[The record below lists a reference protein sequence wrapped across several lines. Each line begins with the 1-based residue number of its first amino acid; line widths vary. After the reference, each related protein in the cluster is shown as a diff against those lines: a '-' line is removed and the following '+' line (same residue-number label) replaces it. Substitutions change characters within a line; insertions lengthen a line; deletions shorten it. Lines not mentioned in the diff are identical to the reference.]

1 MRQAITSHAPITL
14 SNATARRLVLHL
26 QGLTRPPG
34 VRFGPGELLAMIEQ
48 LGFVQV
54 DSIQWVER
62 AHHMIL
68 AARSQSYRPRDLQRL
83 AETDR
88 SLFEHWTHDASF
100 IPTIFYPYWKH
111 RFERQ
116 KAKNRAKFSSW
127 QGPGYLDQCTA
138 LLDRISTGGSLRSR
152 DLDRPKDVK
161 LDMWQWH
168 DGKAA
173 LEYLWRTGALAI
185 AGRSGFEKIYDLPTR
200 VIPDAIR
207 HQAVTEEA
215 FIDWAC
221 RSALDRLGFGTA
233 ADIARFWDLV
243 SIVEAKAW
251 INSEMDSTQNLKNAR
266 LLPINVTDCNGHV
279 RPGYVGRPDLLDIA
293 ASLPA
298 CPVRVR
304 ALSPFDPVIRDRK
317 RLASLFGFEYRI
329 EIYVPEAKRIWG
341 YYVFP
346 LLEGDR
352 LVGRID
358 MRARRSNDTLEVK
371 RVWWEPKV
379 KPGAQ
384 RWAKLGAEL
393 VRQARLAGV
402 ANVVWLEGARDQQ

>member
-1 MRQAITSHAPITL
+1 
-14 SNATARRLVLHL
+14 
-26 QGLTRPPG
+26 
-34 VRFGPGELLAMIEQ
+34 MIEQ

-185 AGRSGFEKIYDLPTR
+185 AGRSGFEKIYDLPIR

-207 HQAVTEEA
+207 H
-215 FIDWAC
+215 
-221 RSALDRLGFGTA
+221 
-233 ADIARFWDLV
+233 
-243 SIVEAKAW
+243 
-251 INSEMDSTQNLKNAR
+251 
-266 LLPINVTDCNGHV
+266 
-279 RPGYVGRPDLLDIA
+279 
-293 ASLPA
+293 
-298 CPVRVR
+298 
-304 ALSPFDPVIRDRK
+304 
-317 RLASLFGFEYRI
+317 
-329 EIYVPEAKRIWG
+329 
-341 YYVFP
+341 
-346 LLEGDR
+346 
-352 LVGRID
+352 
-358 MRARRSNDTLEVK
+358 
-371 RVWWEPKV
+371 
-379 KPGAQ
+379 
-384 RWAKLGAEL
+384 
-393 VRQARLAGV
+393 
-402 ANVVWLEGARDQQ
+402 